1 MNGINTEKTKLDLE
15 TKIKEYLKTLDNKSK
30 EDRYDT
36 ERNLAKHELD
46 NFYKWFFAMDE
57 AKAVRFKLYKE
68 LRKEFETVPPSFR
81 PQGIA

>member
-1 MNGINTEKTKLDLE
+1 MKDVDKEKTKLDLE

-57 AKAVRFKLYKE
+57 AKEARFKLYKE
-68 LRKEFETVPPSFR
+68 LRKEFEKYPSFR